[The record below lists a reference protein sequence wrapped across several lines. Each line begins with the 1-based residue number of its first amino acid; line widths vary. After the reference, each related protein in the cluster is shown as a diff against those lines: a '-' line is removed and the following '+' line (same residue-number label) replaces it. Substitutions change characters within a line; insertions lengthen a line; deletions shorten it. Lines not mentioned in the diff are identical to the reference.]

1 LYVVQ
6 NQSNRVAVIRLA
18 ADLGTGRVLT
28 RLADPDF
35 SVPTTIDD
43 HGRRLYAVNARFG
56 IMNPGAAEFQVVQLS
71 KPKKS

>member
-1 LYVVQ
+1 
-6 NQSNRVAVIRLA
+6 VIRLA
-18 ADLGTGRVLT
+18 ANLGTGQVLT
-28 RLADPDF
+28 RLTDSDF
-35 SVPTTIDD
+35 AVPTTIDD